1 MDLQLRDKVALIT
14 GAGSGIGAA
23 IARTLAA
30 EGAVVYAG
38 DLDVAAASRQVQ
50 ALSREGLRA
59 FEIALD
65 VGDQAAI
72 EAAVRQ
78 IEERQGRIDI
88 LVNSAGIVR
97 TGLLDT
103 MQTSDWRALSTV
115 NVEGIFTCSRA
126 VLGGMVARRYGKIL
140 NLASISAFKGGGL
153 FGNTLYGTSKAAVI
167 ALTLGFAREYG
178 PHGVNVNAMAPG
190 LTQTAMTASMSDA
203 DRENLKTR
211 IPVRRVA
218 EPQDIANVAAF
229 LVSDR
234 ASYVNGATLV
244 VDGGVLTL

>member
-1 MDLQLRDKVALIT
+1 VDLQLTDKVALVT
-14 GAGSGIGAA
+14 GGASGIGAA

-30 EGAVVYAG
+30 EGAIVYVG
-38 DLDVAAASRQVQ
+38 DLDLAAASAHAFQVV
-50 ALSREGLRA
+50 
-59 FEIALD
+59 LD
-65 VGDQAAI
+65 VGSATSVDAAI
-72 EAAVRQ
+72 RE
-78 IEERQGRIDI
+78 IEQSQGKIDI

-97 TGLLDT
+97 TGPLDT
-103 MQTSDWRALSTV
+103 MNASDWRALSTI

-126 VLGGMVARRYGKIL
+126 VLDGMASRRYGKIL

-167 ALTLGFAREYG
+167 ALTQGFAREYG
-178 PHGVNVNAMAPG
+178 PMGVNVNAIAPG
-190 LTQTAMTASMSDA
+190 LTRTPMTASMSDA
-203 DRENLKTR
+203 DRERLLSA
-211 IPVRRVA
+211 IPVRRIA

-234 ASYVNGATLV
+234 AGYVNGATLV